1 MTATTPT
8 PEPSTVATAAE
19 ALALGMAG
27 LLAAPPPPPDRVVTP
42 AVELLLR
49 QLALQGR
56 LDAALR
62 SIGYQAAAPAPPAI
76 PQAVQRSTQSVAAA
90 GGSPTSVQVTESWQ
104 QFMRRQHEE
113 EVPLADAVQAAVTRY
128 FDGQRPPRALKF
140 NSRVAAIYSVGT
152 ERVRQCLAA
161 ATGRA

>member
-1 MTATTPT
+1 MT
-8 PEPSTVATAAE
+8 VAAE
-19 ALALGMAG
+19 ALAMGMAG
-27 LLAAPPPPPDRVVTP
+27 LLAATPPPPDRVVTP

-62 SIGYQAAAPAPPAI
+62 SIGYQAAAPTPPAI
-76 PQAVQRSTQSVAAA
+76 PQAIQRAT
-90 GGSPTSVQVTESWQ
+90 QVTVDVGWLEFVQ
-104 QFMRRQHEE
+104 GQRDQA
-113 EVPLADAVQAAVTRY
+113 VPLADAVQAVVTRY
-128 FDGQRPPRALKF
+128 FDGQRPARALKF
-140 NSRVAAIYSVGT
+140 SSRVAAIYSVGT